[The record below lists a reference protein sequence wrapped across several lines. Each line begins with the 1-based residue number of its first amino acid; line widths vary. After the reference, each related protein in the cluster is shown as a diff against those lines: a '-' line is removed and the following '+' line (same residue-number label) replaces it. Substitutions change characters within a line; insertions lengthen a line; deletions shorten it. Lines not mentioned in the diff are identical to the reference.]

1 MSIIIMHELALIKDI
16 ITRLE
21 AIAIENNARRIRS
34 IRLRFGALTHTPAEI
49 FKEQFRMMATAEGKS
64 ILDGT
69 KIEIEVA
76 DEIDDDAQDVILE
89 SVELEQ

>member
-1 MSIIIMHELALIKDI
+1 MHELALIKDI
-16 ITRLE
+16 IARLE

-34 IRLRFGALTHTPAEI
+34 IRLRFGALTHTPAEV
-49 FKEQFRMMATAEGKS
+49 FKEQFKIIAMAEGKS

-69 KIEIEVA
+69 EIEIEVA
-76 DEIDDDAQDVILE
+76 DEMDDNAQDVILE